1 MLSAFWGEWRAA
13 EHKFLFRA
21 EGTMQGG
28 EMNRA
33 WDLKEGECANV
44 SVLARILTNAGL
56 IDCKAGERREACL
69 LK

>member
-21 EGTMQGG
+21 KGTMQGG

-33 WDLKEGECANV
+33 WEFKGGECANV
-44 SVLARILTNAGL
+44 SVLAHVYSRMQG
-56 IDCKAGERREACL
+56 G
-69 LK
+69 